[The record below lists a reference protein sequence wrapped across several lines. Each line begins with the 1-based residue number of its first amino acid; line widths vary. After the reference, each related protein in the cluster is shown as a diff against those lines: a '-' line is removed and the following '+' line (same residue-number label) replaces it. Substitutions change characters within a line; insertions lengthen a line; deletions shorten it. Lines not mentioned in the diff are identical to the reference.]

1 MLTGSGQR
9 SPPCRAVS
17 NPRSSAKVKPLMTAN
32 PSRLGGTIPARPN
45 GSLRTMAAMAAVN
58 RSPRA
63 ALSRAC
69 TGPARGMGASLTLPG
84 DRDRRAYS
92 APAGSGPARRA
103 GWHPGGRPCQAG
115 VMNADVLFVGVAVS
129 DFRAAQAWYERFFA
143 RPADVVAHEE
153 EVMWQVTERG
163 WLYIVRDADH
173 AGHGIVTM
181 AVPDIEGAASA
192 LRARGVPAGPI
203 EPEGD
208 AGRKAVV
215 LDPDGNSI
223 AIIEVT
229 GGG

>member
-1 MLTGSGQR
+1 MS
-9 SPPCRAVS
+9 
-17 NPRSSAKVKPLMTAN
+17 
-32 PSRLGGTIPARPN
+32 
-45 GSLRTMAAMAAVN
+45 
-58 RSPRA
+58 
-63 ALSRAC
+63 
-69 TGPARGMGASLTLPG
+69 
-84 DRDRRAYS
+84 
-92 APAGSGPARRA
+92 AGSGPGRPAE
-103 GWHPGGRPCQAG
+103 WHPGGRPCQAE
-115 VMNADVLFVGVAVS
+115 VMNADVLFAGVAVS

-153 EVMWQVTERG
+153 EVMWQVTG
-163 WLYIVRDADH
+163 HSWLYIVRDADH
-173 AGHGIVTM
+173 AGHGIVAM

-192 LRARGVPAGPI
+192 LQARGVPAGPI